1 MEIGSKLRAARQR
14 TGFTQEQV
22 GEAIHVS
29 RQTISN
35 WETGKSL
42 PDVLSVISLSD
53 LYQVSLDELLK
64 GDEKMLRHI
73 DESTNMVKSRQ
84 RLGKLVQTLSFLVI
98 WAVCVAVFWL
108 GGGSDAMGFSILV
121 LYGVLPLSTFVVSL
135 LMGLDASWKERQWG
149 MLLYFGVGFMLM
161 PYGTFSLANMLS
173 TGNIRLPEWEYIAY
187 GMVYAMQGMCLG
199 SVIRWGR
206 APQSQPQRPSPPFV
220 DLWPGVG
227 NYRCGTVQRPLSGVD
242 GSVCAAGSSHRGGG
256 DRRIPSGDGGAVVL
270 CPLPAGGGG
279 SPCCWR
285 FLGGFSL
292 LAGKTRFRSGE
303 VAPAAIVWR
312 GVSPQR
318 GLGRLDGSPALGQE
332 PVARKQLSV
341 GDAPTGFGNCC
352 WQFLQEKANF
362 MIHNSP
368 VDKWGTSCYNL
379 SLNK

>member
-206 APQSQPQRPSPPFV
+206 ARRANPNDRYCPLWAFGLVWGITAIGEVEIAAFRQGMGELLFFVHCLLGAVAALAAGVSLGASPAWQEKRGPVPEKWLLLPLFGGAFLLSAGLGTWMV
-220 DLWPGVG
+220 PLPWAKSLWPV
-227 NYRCGTVQRPLSGVD
+227 
-242 GSVCAAGSSHRGGG
+242 SSFLWGM
-256 DRRIPSGDGGAVVL
+256 
-270 CPLPAGGGG
+270 LP
-279 SPCCWR
+279 
-285 FLGGFSL
+285 
-292 LAGKTRFRSGE
+292 
-303 VAPAAIVWR
+303 
-312 GVSPQR
+312 
-318 GLGRLDGSPALGQE
+318 PALGI
-332 PVARKQLSV
+332 AV
-341 GDAPTGFGNCC
+341 GRFSRRRQTP
-352 WQFLQEKANF
+352 
-362 MIHNSP
+362 
-368 VDKWGTSCYNL
+368 
-379 SLNK
+379 

>member
-42 PDVLSVISLSD
+42 PDVLSVISLSN

-73 DESTNMVKSRQ
+73 DEATNTVKSRQ

-135 LMGLDASWKERQWG
+135 LMGLDTSWKERQWG

-199 SVIRWGR
+199 SVIRWAGARRADPNGR
-206 APQSQPQRPSPPFV
+206 YRPLWTFGLVWGITAVALFSVPLLEWMAVFAQLVLPIGEVEISAFRQGMGELLFFVHCLLGAVAALAVGVSLGASPSWQGKRGPVPEKWLLLPLFGGAFLLSAGLGALMV
-220 DLWPGVG
+220 PLPWARSLWP
-227 NYRCGTVQRPLSGVD
+227 
-242 GSVCAAGSSHRGGG
+242 ASSFLWGM
-256 DRRIPSGDGGAVVL
+256 
-270 CPLPAGGGG
+270 LP
-279 SPCCWR
+279 
-285 FLGGFSL
+285 
-292 LAGKTRFRSGE
+292 
-303 VAPAAIVWR
+303 
-312 GVSPQR
+312 
-318 GLGRLDGSPALGQE
+318 PALGIAASSFSGKRQT
-332 PVARKQLSV
+332 L
-341 GDAPTGFGNCC
+341 
-352 WQFLQEKANF
+352 
-362 MIHNSP
+362 
-368 VDKWGTSCYNL
+368 
-379 SLNK
+379 

>member
-42 PDVLSVISLSD
+42 PDVLSVISLSN

-73 DESTNMVKSRQ
+73 DEATNTVKSRQ

-135 LMGLDASWKERQWG
+135 LMCLDTSWKERQWG

-199 SVIRWGR
+199 SVIRWAGARRADPNGR
-206 APQSQPQRPSPPFV
+206 
-220 DLWPGVG
+220 
-227 NYRCGTVQRPLSGVD
+227 YRPLWTFGLVW
-242 GSVCAAGSSHRGGG
+242 GITAVALFSVPLLEWMAVFAQLVLPIGEVEISAFRQ
-256 DRRIPSGDGGAVVL
+256 SGDGGAAVL

-279 SPCCWR
+279 SPCCGC
-285 FLGGFSL
+285 FFGCFAL
-292 LAGKTRFRSGE
+292 LAGETRSCSGE
-303 VAPAAIVWR
+303 VAPASFVWR

-318 GLGRLDGSPALGQE
+318 GLGRFNGPPALGQE

-341 GDAPTGFGNCC
+341 WDAPTSFGDCC
-352 WQFLQEKANF
+352 
-362 MIHNSP
+362 
-368 VDKWGTSCYNL
+368 
-379 SLNK
+379 